1 MSTQRRTEPTIHLG
15 IEIDPRRE
23 PIEGVVRDERGGEQR
38 FTGWL
43 ALMERLDALR
53 TGGGAQ

>member
-1 MSTQRRTEPTIHLG
+1 MSTQREPNIQLG

-23 PIEGVVRDERGGEQR
+23 PIEGIVRDERGTEQR

-53 TGGGAQ
+53 AGRGGQ

>member
-1 MSTQRRTEPTIHLG
+1 VSSQRPEPRIVLDLE
-15 IEIDPRRE
+15 IEPRRE
-23 PIEGVVRDERGGEQR
+23 PIEGIVRDERGGEQR

-53 TGGGAQ
+53 AGRGG

>member
-1 MSTQRRTEPTIHLG
+1 MSSPREEPRIHLG

-23 PIEGVVRDERGGEQR
+23 PIEGVVRDERGDEQR

-53 TGGGAQ
+53 AGKTA